1 MVNIKDD
8 VEYYYKVEMVDED
21 ETVYY
26 FMSGK
31 CKIKKSSDG
40 SVQSKYY
47 RCP

>member
-1 MVNIKDD
+1 MVNVKDD
-8 VEYYYKVEMVDED
+8 VEYYYKIEMIDED

-31 CKIKKSSDG
+31 CKIKKPTG
-40 SVQSKYY
+40 VESKYY